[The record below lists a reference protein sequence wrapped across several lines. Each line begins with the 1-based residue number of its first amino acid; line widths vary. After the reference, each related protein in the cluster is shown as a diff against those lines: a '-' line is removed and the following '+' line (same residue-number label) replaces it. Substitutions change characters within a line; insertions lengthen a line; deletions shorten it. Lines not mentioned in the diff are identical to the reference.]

1 MVNMFFGFKG
11 QLVWQNMMEHVFF
24 LNILSV
30 WVLKDFS
37 PFLSKQKHVPWN
49 QGDFPQHFQW
59 GANAEKNLAKWHGP
73 WPKTGNLV
81 KEVSWYADKR
91 QQRQIWYVFLGSY
104 KNIYCMQNL
113 MLWRCDWCWGTLIQD
128 PNRLSLWLLDGLQRF
143 KKKCASYDQLK
154 HAVIWIWAGGIFA
167 IWSKQSV
174 LQMYVPS
181 KICQFGWNT
190 LCNVQR

>member
-1 MVNMFFGFKG
+1 MFLLLKANLCDKIWWNMFFFWKYWAFGCWKTFRLSFPNK
-11 QLVWQNMMEHVFF
+11 NMFPEIKVIF
-24 LNILSV
+24 LNI
-30 WVLKDFS
+30 FS
-37 PFLSKQKHVPWN
+37 GGQTQKS
-49 QGDFPQHFQW
+49 
-59 GANAEKNLAKWHGP
+59 LAKWHGP

-113 MLWRCDWCWGTLIQD
+113 MLWICDWCWGTLIQD
-128 PNRLSLWLLDGLQRF
+128 PNRLSLWLLDGLQRL

-167 IWSKQSV
+167 IWSKQNV
-174 LQMYVPS
+174 MQMYVPS
-181 KICQFGWNT
+181 KICLFGWNT